1 MNSNSSQDDKALFIR
16 IANGDGESFTVLFKR
31 YFDRLKWNAVKMLKS
46 EFWAEEI
53 IQDVF
58 MQLWTNRERLIDI
71 ESPSAYLFHI
81 TANRCLDRIRHQNR
95 EVKAQYLLN
104 QAHFDQ
110 PGSLQQNSYDIRLI
124 ETMINEA
131 VRLLPEKGRQVFKLQ
146 RTGNFSYQEIADQ
159 LGISKNTVRN
169 HMVKS
174 LHFIRVYLAEK
185 GEFFLLIFSC
195 WYFF

>member
-1 MNSNSSQDDKALFIR
+1 MDSKSSQDDKALFAG
-16 IANGDGESFTVLFKR
+16 IANSDGKSFTILFNR
-31 YFDRLKWNAVKMLKS
+31 YFDQLKWNAIKMLKS

-58 MQLWTNRERLIDI
+58 TQLWSNRQRLIDI
-71 ESPSAYLFHI
+71 ESPAAYLFRI
-81 TANRCLDRIRHQNR
+81 TANRCLDRIRRQSQ

-104 QAHFDQ
+104 QTHPDEQ
-110 PGSLQQNSYDIRLI
+110 GNLQQNSYDIRLI

-131 VRLLPEKGRQVFKLQ
+131 IQQLPEKGRQVFELQ

>member
-1 MNSNSSQDDKALFIR
+1 MDSNSSQNDKALFAG
-16 IANGDGESFTVLFKR
+16 IANGDGGSFTVLFKR
-31 YFDRLKWNAVKMLKS
+31 YFDQLKWNAVKMLKS

-58 MQLWTNRERLIDI
+58 MQLWANRERLTDI
-71 ESPSAYLFHI
+71 ESPAAYLFRI
-81 TANRCLDRIRHQNR
+81 TANRCLDRIRHQNQ
-95 EVKAQYLLN
+95 ETKAQYLLN
-104 QAHFDQ
+104 QVLPDE

-124 ETMINEA
+124 ERTINEA
-131 VRLLPEKGRQVFKLQ
+131 VQQLPEKGRQVFELQ

-174 LHFIRVYLAEK
+174 LHFIRSYLAEK

>member
-95 EVKAQYLLN
+95 EVKAQYLLS

>member
-71 ESPSAYLFHI
+71 ESPSAYLFQI
-81 TANRCLDRIRHQNR
+81 TANRCLDRIRHQNQ

-131 VRLLPEKGRQVFKLQ
+131 IRLLPEKGRQVFKLQ

-174 LHFIRVYLAEK
+174 LHFIRGYLAEK